1 MKKALVTGIYGQ
13 DGGFLA
19 KQLLQENY
27 EVWGVKRRS
36 ASSIPWRLEALG
48 ILSHPNLHIIEGDV
62 TDPIS
67 MLDCVKRSQPD
78 EVYNTA
84 AMSHVGT
91 SFKQPLATA
100 QIDGLGVLNILEAIR
115 TLAPEARFV
124 QCSTSELYGNLPP
137 EQQSLGV
144 YHPRS
149 PYGVAKLFGFWTTVN
164 YRETYNIFACNSI
177 CYNHES
183 ALRGEDFVTRKITL
197 GLADIVAGKSK
208 VIKLGNIDARRDWQH
223 AKDACR
229 AMIMMARA
237 DVADDFVVATGES
250 HSVREFIQLAVKK
263 AGLGDD
269 CERFIEIDPQ
279 FYRPAEVPDLKG
291 NPDKIMKTL
300 GWKPITSYE
309 QLVEEMVNYD
319 VFGKKP

>member
-1 MKKALVTGIYGQ
+1 MKRALVTGIYGQ

-19 KQLLQENY
+19 KQLLEEGC

-36 ASSIPWRLEALG
+36 ASSVPWRLEALG
-48 ILSHPNLHIIEGDV
+48 ILDHPNLKILEGDV

-67 MLDCVKRSQPD
+67 MLDCVSTSRPE

-115 TLAPEARFV
+115 TQAPEARFV

-137 EQQSLGV
+137 EKQSLGI

-149 PYGVAKLFGFWTTVN
+149 PYGIAKLFGFWTTVN
-164 YRETYNIFACNSI
+164 YRETYNLFACNSI

-183 ALRGEDFVTRKITL
+183 ALRGSEFVTRKITL
-197 GLADIVAGKSK
+197 GLADIVTGRSK
-208 VIKLGNIDARRDWQH
+208 VIKLGNIDAKRDWQH

-229 AMIMMARA
+229 AMTMMARA
-237 DVADDFVVATGES
+237 TTPDDFVVATGES
-250 HSVREFIQLAVKK
+250 HSVREFLQLAVRK
-263 AGLGDD
+263 AGLGEDY
-269 CERFIEIDPQ
+269 ESFIEIDPQ

-291 NPDKIMKTL
+291 NPTKIMKEL
-300 GWKPITSYE
+300 GWKPTISYD
-309 QLVEEMVNYD
+309 QLVAEMVNYD
-319 VFGKKP
+319 VFKQCP